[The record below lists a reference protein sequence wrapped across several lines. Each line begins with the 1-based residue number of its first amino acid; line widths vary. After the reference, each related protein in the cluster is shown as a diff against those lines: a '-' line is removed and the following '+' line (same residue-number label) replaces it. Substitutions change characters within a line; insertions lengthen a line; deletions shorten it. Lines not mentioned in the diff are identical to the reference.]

1 MFTAL
6 LASLE
11 FARISYKP
19 GKIASMASSRRFA
32 DLPEVSSSPINHP
45 IFRFQ
50 NVLLEKQL
58 WFESVDTVNFC
69 MYIAKVVVKHIA
81 SKASEIFF
89 HGPTTLI

>member
-1 MFTAL
+1 
-6 LASLE
+6 
-11 FARISYKP
+11 
-19 GKIASMASSRRFA
+19 MASVACDSLVVS
-32 DLPEVSSSPINHP
+32 LPPLINRP

-50 NVLLEKQL
+50 NVLSEKQL

-81 SKASEIFF
+81 SKASEHFF